1 MSLEAPT
8 CNTVR
13 QMIQRGG
20 YGESVIAHLGECEQ
34 CLDVALNSV
43 LADRQDIS
51 VSAAFAAR
59 VLARANVS
67 PSTPAPAWAA
77 RTGLWP
83 AIVVLCAAIGAL
95 SLPHLSVF
103 AQSFWGTAV
112 LAAASVEISLIV
124 VWILGWNRSPLVF
137 QR

>member
-13 QMIQRGG
+13 QTIQRGG

-34 CLDVALNSV
+34 CLDVALNRV

-51 VSAAFAAR
+51 VPPAFATR

-67 PSTPAPAWAA
+67 SSIPAPAWVA

-83 AIVVLCAAIGAL
+83 AIVVACAAIGAL
-95 SLPHLSVF
+95 SLPHLSAF
-103 AQSFWGTAV
+103 AQSFWGTVV
-112 LAAASVEISLIV
+112 LAAASMEISLIV
-124 VWILGWNRSPLVF
+124 VWILAWNRSPLVF
-137 QR
+137 HR